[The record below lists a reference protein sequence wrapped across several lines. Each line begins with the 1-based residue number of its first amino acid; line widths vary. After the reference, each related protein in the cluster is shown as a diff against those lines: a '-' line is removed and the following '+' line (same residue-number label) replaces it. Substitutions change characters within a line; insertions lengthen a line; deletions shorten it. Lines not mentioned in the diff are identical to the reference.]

1 MKDST
6 PVTPDGRL
14 GPAARHP
21 GFSDLRYRERRDA
34 IAGLALGRPVGDP
47 SPSVTYSD
55 DEHATWRAAYT
66 ALTAAQGAHACREVL
81 EGREEA
87 AIPAD
92 HVPQH
97 GEVGRRLR
105 SLTGFDFTV
114 AGGVVENARFLG
126 AMARGFF
133 HAVQY
138 VRHPAVLMY
147 TPEPDVIHDVFGHG
161 SHLASGRF
169 AELYRLVGDA
179 ATRVASAPALDLINR
194 VYWFT
199 LEYGVVAQ
207 GKELKAYGAALLS
220 SSGELVHMHTSDIQD
235 IDIRAMTRTPFQ
247 ITGYQPV
254 LFRARSMDHLADT
267 LHAFLDDYDEDT
279 GARLGLLP
287 L

>member
-1 MKDST
+1 
-6 PVTPDGRL
+6 
-14 GPAARHP
+14 
-21 GFSDLRYRERRDA
+21 
-34 IAGLALGRPVGDP
+34 
-47 SPSVTYSD
+47 
-55 DEHATWRAAYT
+55 
-66 ALTAAQGAHACREVL
+66 
-81 EGREEA
+81 
-87 AIPAD
+87 
-92 HVPQH
+92 
-97 GEVGRRLR
+97 
-105 SLTGFDFTV
+105 
-114 AGGVVENARFLG
+114 
-126 AMARGFF
+126 
-133 HAVQY
+133 
-138 VRHPAVLMY
+138 
-147 TPEPDVIHDVFGHG
+147 
-161 SHLASGRF
+161 
-169 AELYRLVGDA
+169 
-179 ATRVASAPALDLINR
+179 VASAPALDLINR

>member
-1 MKDST
+1 LVTMSDMKDST

-21 GFSDLRYRERRDA
+21 GLCDLRYRERRDA

-55 DEHATWRAAYT
+55 EEHATWRAAYT
-66 ALTAAQGAHACREVL
+66 ALTAAQGAHACREAL
-81 EGREEA
+81 QGREEA

-133 HAVQY
+133 HAVQ
-138 VRHPAVLMY
+138 
-147 TPEPDVIHDVFGHG
+147 
-161 SHLASGRF
+161 
-169 AELYRLVGDA
+169 
-179 ATRVASAPALDLINR
+179 
-194 VYWFT
+194 
-199 LEYGVVAQ
+199 
-207 GKELKAYGAALLS
+207 
-220 SSGELVHMHTSDIQD
+220 
-235 IDIRAMTRTPFQ
+235 
-247 ITGYQPV
+247 
-254 LFRARSMDHLADT
+254 
-267 LHAFLDDYDEDT
+267 
-279 GARLGLLP
+279 
-287 L
+287 